1 MPRDGDV
8 CGVVVDVCGVVVD
21 VCGVVVGMSVVVDIA
36 VVDEA
41 PVPVGPGWSAG
52 ACFLSPW
59 LPVERV
65 VVVVDRVTV
74 VELLGV
80 RGARV
85 GGGGT
90 LVPKEAASAPR
101 AIFRST
107 TSVVTT
113 ICRSPRSPKKVS
125 ANLSNCSRWAP
136 TPPGPAGP
144 RRGLS
149 SATNRRPVFTV
160 ISPWR
165 TPSTTAHATVRA
177 SFSGGES
184 A

>member
-8 CGVVVDVCGVVVD
+8 CDVVVDVRV
-21 VCGVVVGMSVVVDIA
+21 VVVGMSVVVDMA

-41 PVPVGPGWSAG
+41 PVPVGPGWSG

-65 VVVVDRVTV
+65 VVVVDRITV

-90 LVPKEAASAPR
+90 LVPNEAASAPR

-113 ICRSPRSPKKVS
+113 ICRSPRSRKKVS
-125 ANLSNCSRWAP
+125 ANLSNCSRWAT

-149 SATNRRPVFTV
+149 SATNRRPVSTV

>member
-1 MPRDGDV
+1 MRRVVDACVG
-8 CGVVVDVCGVVVD
+8 VVDVCG
-21 VCGVVVGMSVVVDIA
+21 GVVGVSVVVDIA
-36 VVDEA
+36 VVDGA

-52 ACFLSPW
+52 AGFLAPCRAPCR
-59 LPVERV
+59 PVERA
-65 VVVVDRVTV
+65 VVVVDRITV
-74 VELLGV
+74 VELLGML
-80 RGARV
+80 GAGV

-101 AIFRST
+101 SIFSSA

-113 ICRSPRSPKKVS
+113 ICRSSRSVKKVS
-125 ANLSNCSRWAP
+125 ANLSNCSRRAL
-136 TPPGPAGP
+136 TLPGPAGP

-177 SFSGGES
+177 SFSGRES